1 MRAGVTG
8 LSHYS
13 TVLWLVVICMY
24 LAYLRRLRLSAAR
37 AVNWINQHLLTAELI
52 LTRFNQVLFS
62 QINNMFT
69 VCSIVTFG
77 N

>member
-13 TVLWLVVICMY
+13 TVLWLAVICMY
-24 LAYLRRLRLSAAR
+24 LAYLRRLRSAAAR
-37 AVNWINQHLLTAELI
+37 AATWINQHLLTAEQI
-52 LTRFNQVLFS
+52 LTRFNQVLSS
-62 QINNMFT
+62 QINNTFT
-69 VCSIVTFG
+69 VCSIVAFG